1 MPLWQSV
8 GAWMPE
14 NLAMRLNE
22 LVKALEREIALATSL
37 GVHCTAALL
46 RMARLDLLTHIHA
59 ISDEELQAVS
69 DALRANNSGA
79 QNKTHIRGNRREGVS
94 KLPFAATDGTLDDR
108 ALHKLNE
115 TAQSLK
121 ETIYISQMPIR
132 ETQALVTPFLGK
144 PYLAVVDGELAIRAG
159 KVGERRGVVDGD
171 QSGDP

>member
-22 LVKALEREIALATSL
+22 LVKALEREIAVATSL

-79 QNKTHIRGNRREGVS
+79 QNKTRIRGNRCEGVS
-94 KLPFAATDGTLDDR
+94 KLPFATTDGTLDDR
-108 ALHKLNE
+108 AIHKLNE
-115 TAQSLK
+115 T
-121 ETIYISQMPIR
+121 
-132 ETQALVTPFLGK
+132 
-144 PYLAVVDGELAIRAG
+144 PYLAVVDGELTVRAG
-159 KVGERRGVVDGD
+159 EVGDRRSVVDGD